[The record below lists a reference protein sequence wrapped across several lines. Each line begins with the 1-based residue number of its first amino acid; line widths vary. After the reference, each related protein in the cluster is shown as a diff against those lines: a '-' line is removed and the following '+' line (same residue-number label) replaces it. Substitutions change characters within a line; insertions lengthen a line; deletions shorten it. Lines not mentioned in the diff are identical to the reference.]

1 VFLVTKRIY
10 IMSINLETVLA
21 LLLLTIV
28 GGIPAAAGQNA
39 LSTSTTVASNI
50 IDLVDN
56 VTESEAGGGE
66 EEETESPLPLEAL
79 EDQSS
84 SPFVDNVTESE
95 AGGGEEEETES
106 PLPLE
111 ALEDQSSSPFVD
123 NVTESEAGGGEEE
136 ETESPLP
143 LEALEDQSSSTSV
156 NGDDDTSSVTAGDS
170 TLINEV
176 ELNPSGNDM
185 EEGEWIELYNPTS
198 VDINISGFEITPS
211 FQSPTIK
218 LPPDAVIEAGE
229 TYVIKLD
236 RPILSNTG
244 ESLVLANATGDIQDR
259 TPSLVDR
266 SDDDHTWQ
274 RIPDGN
280 NEWQFVQNT
289 EGNSNDDDSDTRSTT
304 LDSEEDT
311 PSNPNDDPDT
321 LSTILDSVYSGSDVE
336 CLGSAGCI
344 EGVATRIVDGDTLYV
359 RANGTVYKVD
369 LALTE
374 APSRNEE
381 MFAESTAFTR
391 DLCLGSTVLVDQDDM
406 LPTSNS
412 GVTGVVYCS
421 SSNLNSE
428 LLDNGYA
435 ELKTEQ
441 CATSEFAN
449 EPWVKDHG
457 C

>member
-28 GGIPAAAGQNA
+28 GGIPTAAGQNV

-50 IDLVDN
+50 IDL
-56 VTESEAGGGE
+56 
-66 EEETESPLPLEAL
+66 
-79 EDQSS
+79 
-84 SPFVDNVTESE
+84 VDNVTESE